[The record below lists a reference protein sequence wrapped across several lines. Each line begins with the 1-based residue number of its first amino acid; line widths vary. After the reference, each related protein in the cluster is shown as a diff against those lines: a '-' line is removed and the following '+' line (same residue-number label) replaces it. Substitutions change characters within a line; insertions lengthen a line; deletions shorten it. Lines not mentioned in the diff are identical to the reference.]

1 MRRQLR
7 KKKKKSWH
15 NLGKGYIK
23 TKLIMEMKATLGVA
37 RRISDNCENRVKDM
51 KGKGLR
57 K

>member
-7 KKKKKSWH
+7 EKKSWH
-15 NLGKGYIK
+15 GLGKGYIK
-23 TKLIMEMKATLGVA
+23 TKLIVEMKATLGAA
-37 RRISDNCENRVKDM
+37 RRISDNSEDRVKDM